1 MKNLDKTETAYID
14 DIIAGVP
21 FLSFNYD
28 AGTFEINEPDLTWD
42 QIKVLGKALKKLR
55 KNRPQSPPC
64 KSVRLEELELG
75 YYDRCLEHYCYERL
89 NLNVPHDQ
97 TCWVRFAEKSYCLGR
112 VDPGIDFNDNEKEKF
127 LKDLCHQNDNFVSM
141 SIYRA
146 YKKNAELRHALK
158 IDSNGWIIFCA
169 DVPIRSLNKTTR
181 IKDDIKALI
190 KKLLRYQQD
199 DRVLDI
205 VKNIDNKGW
214 NNELAWEPNHGF
226 MLGYSGSSHRYLA
239 LTGRHRIAAARYLFS
254 QGKISGSTLI
264 EVPIITY
271 PWKSWLQAV
280 PHSDSPLC
288 RWCEV

>member
-1 MKNLDKTETAYID
+1 MENLNKTEAAYVN

-28 AGTFEINEPDLTWD
+28 IGTFEINEPDLSWD

-55 KNRPQSPPC
+55 KNRLETPPC
-64 KSVRLEELELG
+64 KIVGLEELVFG

-97 TCWVRFAEKSYCLGR
+97 TCWVRFAEKSYCLGKI
-112 VDPGIDFNDNEKEKF
+112 DPDKDFNDHEKKKF
-127 LKDLCHQNDNFVSM
+127 FEALSLQNNNFVSM

-146 YKKNAELRHALK
+146 YKKNPELRHALK
-158 IDSNGWIIFCA
+158 INNNGWIMLCA

-190 KKLLRYQQD
+190 KKLIRYQKD
-199 DRVLDI
+199 DRVLNI
-205 VKNIDNKGW
+205 VKNIENNGW
-214 NNELAWEPNHGF
+214 NNDLAWQPNHGF
-226 MLGYSGSSHRYLA
+226 MLGYSRSSHRYLA

-254 QGKISGSTLI
+254 QGKISGSTII

-271 PWKSWLQAV
+271 TWKSWLQAV
-280 PHSDSPLC
+280 PHPDSPIC
-288 RWCEV
+288 KWCKV